1 MTAKTPTASGISRL
15 LASAGFERSTSSATR
30 IKGWRNS
37 SEGYTVSGYGPGE
50 VCVEHKTGYDR
61 GPNAQKRRE
70 ETLGEYAKAITDA
83 GYAVTTGVYGRLIV
97 TAKAEAPLEPSPR
110 AHPPGTRR
118 PGPARRRPLRA
129 WPRLADGAG
138 LRAR

>member
-1 MTAKTPTASGISRL
+1 MTNTTKTPTASGISRL

-97 TAKAEAPLEPSPR
+97 TAKAEA
-110 AHPPGTRR
+110 
-118 PGPARRRPLRA
+118 
-129 WPRLADGAG
+129 
-138 LRAR
+138 